1 MHNDGEIVRAAMPCH
16 PTRVNDTAPVDRWV
30 LDILD
35 LAGEERLREITRE
48 IKTRCTTVSG

>member
-1 MHNDGEIVRAAMPCH
+1 MHNDAEIVRAAIPCH